1 MLLCNIFTH
10 FCIKR
15 LGRITLQ
22 CIMRLLRTRKVP
34 CLIIQT
40 NWFLAI
46 SNFLDSGTGSPWFL
60 DSNVGFAV
68 KIDESRIRDKPVT
81 HQKLANPK
89 LFGTLVWFRV
99 RTVFFDED
107 CVFST
112 LHYVEVVSVLSLATK
127 QLFRF
132 QSKDLV
138 MLNHAE
144 GVDGRKDVM

>member
-1 MLLCNIFTH
+1 MHNAFTSYSKGSLSYNPNELVSCNFELPGFGNRFT
-10 FCIKR
+10 
-15 LGRITLQ
+15 LVSRIQ
-22 CIMRLLRTRKVP
+22 CRIRRQDRRIP
-34 CLIIQT
+34 NPRQ
-40 NWFLAI
+40 
-46 SNFLDSGTGSPWFL
+46 TGS
-60 DSNVGFAV
+60 
-68 KIDESRIRDKPVT
+68 VT
-81 HQKLANPK
+81 HQKLANPRF
-89 LFGTLVWFRV
+89 FGTLVCIRV

-132 QSKDLV
+132 KSKDLV